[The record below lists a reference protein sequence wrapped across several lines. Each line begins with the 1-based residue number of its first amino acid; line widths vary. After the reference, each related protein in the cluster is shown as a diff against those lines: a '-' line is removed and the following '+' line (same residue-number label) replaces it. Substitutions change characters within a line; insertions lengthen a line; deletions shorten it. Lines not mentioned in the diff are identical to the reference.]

1 MATHAFHVGRRRTC
15 SDVKMEEIVTQR
27 RNTDRWQRVYDRY
40 LADRVYEWR
49 ARWHIYRARVLVT
62 AFLVFSVLSIRVYFT
77 MITPLTRALQSE
89 SALERELGVSLI
101 AVDTVSRQQFESLSE
116 YDITRCDEV
125 PLDELRR
132 GRTRQHHSLSN
143 VLAINHKLLRDEP
156 LKYVTPQMYR
166 QPAGE
171 RVRAC
176 VLSLVLDEEIY
187 VDHRDADDTVPH
199 THIIDMINPIEMRL
213 GDAHAVAP
221 EQVQFRDIMF
231 RAAPLVWI
239 DSEPHLRIRYRDIQG
254 RAHELRLNDRD
265 AHMGRAALALLSR
278 GETVSIWGAPD
289 AVEAGAVPDTAV
301 EPAVTGHVEL

>member
-1 MATHAFHVGRRRTC
+1 
-15 SDVKMEEIVTQR
+15 MEDIVQLR
-27 RNTDRWQRVYDRY
+27 RNNDLWQRVYDRY
-40 LADRVYEWR
+40 LADRVHDAR
-49 ARWHIYRARVLVT
+49 TRWHIYRARVL
-62 AFLVFSVLSIRVYFT
+62 LVVFTVFTLLLIRVYFT
-77 MITPLTRALQSE
+77 AIAPIARALQSE
-89 SALERELGVSLI
+89 SALEQELGVTLI
-101 AVDTVSRQQFESLSE
+101 SVDSVRRRQFESLNT

-132 GRTRQHHSLSN
+132 GRTRQRHSLTN
-143 VLAINHKLLRDEP
+143 LLAINHKLLRDEP
-156 LKYVTPQMYR
+156 LKYVTPQMYETTLNAATR
-166 QPAGE
+166 P
-171 RVRAC
+171 RAC
-176 VLSLVLDEEIY
+176 VLSLVLDTEIY
-187 VDHRDADDTVPH
+187 EDHQDGEGRPH
-199 THIIDMINPIEMRL
+199 THIIDMINPIEMRF

-289 AVEAGAVPDTAV
+289 VAAVT
-301 EPAVTGHVEL
+301 EPAQEITGREEL